1 MSTAIERPER
11 LVRTIGR
18 ALQGPAPAVV
28 DIPRELVDHLQRQ
41 HDRARRLR
49 QPLLVVAL
57 VVTSP
62 RSAPDI
68 EREVRDRLREGD
80 CVVHAG
86 DTVIALA
93 SVIGAGPATAA
104 GIASRLE
111 TTARQ
116 HGAGGAR
123 TAHIEL
129 SPDGVVAEAVLRG
142 LLGGAE

>member
-1 MSTAIERPER
+1 
-11 LVRTIGR
+11 
-18 ALQGPAPAVV
+18 
-28 DIPRELVDHLQRQ
+28 
-41 HDRARRLR
+41 
-49 QPLLVVAL
+49 
-57 VVTSP
+57 
-62 RSAPDI
+62 
-68 EREVRDRLREGD
+68 
-80 CVVHAG
+80 
-86 DTVIALA
+86 
-93 SVIGAGPATAA
+93 VIGAGPATAA